1 MRTTPGA
8 RTIPAYP
15 HHFHYR
21 SMERYNALT
30 ESSGDQLIISPVPR
44 LHNLNYRIASFPYI
58 LLIIQFWPSLLNL
71 VITRIDLARLEL
83 SGIIQFREYRIIKIS
98 VNTVDIVGEGERE
111 RERERMGGREWE
123 REKAM
128 HSQATVYVALTRRCS
143 IVFANLFTRVPPAVA
158 CPPAR
163 ISRRESR

>member
-1 MRTTPGA
+1 
-8 RTIPAYP
+8 
-15 HHFHYR
+15 
-21 SMERYNALT
+21 MERYNALT

-111 RERERMGGREWE
+111 RERERENGREGVGE
-123 REKAM
+123 RKSHAQPSNRLRRAYAAM
-128 HSQATVYVALTRRCS
+128 FHCVCKSFYAGTARRC
-143 IVFANLFTRVPPAVA
+143 VPPGMNF
-158 CPPAR
+158 PP
-163 ISRRESR
+163 

>member
-1 MRTTPGA
+1 
-8 RTIPAYP
+8 
-15 HHFHYR
+15 
-21 SMERYNALT
+21 MERYNALT

-71 VITRIDLARLEL
+71 VITRIDLTRLEL

-111 RERERMGGREWE
+111 REREREWEGGSGRE
-123 REKAM
+123 KKPCTAK
-128 HSQATVYVALTRRCS
+128 QP
-143 IVFANLFTRVPPAVA
+143 FTSRLRGNVPLCLQIFLRGYRPPLRAPRHEFPAVSRDER
-158 CPPAR
+158 AR
-163 ISRRESR
+163 CLTSARR